1 MTKVS
6 FFLINDK
13 QGGVC
18 SHTLLCDY
26 HELLEDLLHFF
37 FQPVH
42 MPVNRLFGNLQ
53 IPGYFM
59 SAIPLDLHQ
68 NDLKG
73 KPVHGDQ
80 HMIQF
85 LILNTIQKVLYCFQ
99 FCLICGC
106 CYGIQ
111 TQPLSTIP
119 LKMEEALPESLH
131 LLVISLE
138 ISLVRLGSSSKICLN
153 NRSLTYRGAADF
165 VVLS

>member
-1 MTKVS
+1 MSLAIFFSFYGKVS
-6 FFLINDK
+6 GADLTYTSQICPCLELSISR
-13 QGGVC
+13 QP
-18 SHTLLCDY
+18 LCDY

-111 TQPLSTIP
+111 
-119 LKMEEALPESLH
+119 
-131 LLVISLE
+131 
-138 ISLVRLGSSSKICLN
+138 ICTC
-153 NRSLTYRGAADF
+153 SI
-165 VVLS
+165 

>member
-80 HMIQF
+80 YMIQF
-85 LILNTIQKVLYCFQ
+85 LILNTLYDFTNLNSFLTQ
-99 FCLICGC
+99 QQVSQTKNYSFNSASISSIV
-106 CYGIQ
+106 GI
-111 TQPLSTIP
+111 TFLLFRHKPIKYSTKCQCKYNTKNI
-119 LKMEEALPESLH
+119 LNH
-131 LLVISLE
+131 
-138 ISLVRLGSSSKICLN
+138 SKTNC
-153 NRSLTYRGAADF
+153 SF
-165 VVLS
+165 

>member
-1 MTKVS
+1 MISRVEFVLTPCFVIIMNYSKI
-6 FFLINDK
+6 FFTF
-13 QGGVC
+13 C
-18 SHTLLCDY
+18 
-26 HELLEDLLHFF
+26 

-99 FCLICGC
+99 F
-106 CYGIQ
+106 
-111 TQPLSTIP
+111 
-119 LKMEEALPESLH
+119 SLDQWM
-131 LLVISLE
+131 LLRYPDMYLFYH
-138 ISLVRLGSSSKICLN
+138 G
-153 NRSLTYRGAADF
+153 
-165 VVLS
+165 

>member
-99 FCLICGC
+99 FCLISGC

-111 TQPLSTIP
+111 ICTCSIMASVIFLYHISNPDKNLGCRCRQY
-119 LKMEEALPESLH
+119 LPDQHPVFTVPSYRASH
-131 LLVISLE
+131 
-138 ISLVRLGSSSKICLN
+138 RNSS
-153 NRSLTYRGAADF
+153 
-165 VVLS
+165 